1 MEVSVLTLSTPSV
14 VHFGDTYQAVR
25 IHMGP
30 PGELKEPDSRC
41 PADPC
46 TRQLIEMKEQGA
58 GIRNRMTLP
67 QAAC

>member
-30 PGELKEPDSRC
+30 PGELKATRL
-41 PADPC
+41 ALPC
-46 TRQLIEMKEQGA
+46 RPLHATVN
-58 GIRNRMTLP
+58 RNERTG
-67 QAAC
+67 CRN